1 MSSVYYYYILV
12 TSFSPGYIT
21 GFFKVNHSKNQLLTG
36 STGAGVCLEKGVK
49 TTVDVLPSKKFK
61 LKININGI
69 PYPDAIVSKSVVD
82 QMINKS
88 NCQHEIVINHFV
100 NIPILS
106 GYGSSGSSA
115 LSLSYALNELLG
127 LGFTKIEAAQKAHIA
142 EIQCKTGLGT
152 VLGTYYGGVQIRSH
166 PGAPGIGKVTKIPIS
181 NNKVVVS
188 FTSGSLSTSN
198 ILNNQKLIKLINT
211 VGKTSL
217 KHLTRDP
224 SSDKFLELSRNFS
237 LQINF
242 FPFAFY
248 KFMKLADRFDMTC
261 SMNLFGNSLF
271 SILNINET
279 QEFYNLF
286 LKSKIPG
293 YILFSPINHS
303 GAKLID

>member
-1 MSSVYYYYILV
+1 MV

-36 STGAGVCLEKGVK
+36 STGAGVCLEKGVE
-49 TTVDVLPSKKFK
+49 TTVDALPSNKFK
-61 LKININGI
+61 LRININGV
-69 PYPDAIVSKSVVD
+69 PYPNAIVSKSVVN
-82 QMINKS
+82 QMINHS
-88 NCQHEIVINHFV
+88 NFQHEIVINHFV

-115 LSLSYALNELLG
+115 LSLSYALNELLN
-127 LGFTKIEAAQKAHIA
+127 LGFTKTEAAQKAHIA
-142 EIQCKTGLGT
+142 EIYCRTGLGT
-152 VLGTYYGGVQIRSH
+152 VLGAYHGGVQIRSH
-166 PGAPGIGKVTKIPIS
+166 PGAPGIGKVRQIPVG

-198 ILNNQKLIKLINT
+198 ILNNQKLIKLINMA
-211 VGKTSL
+211 GKNSL
-217 KHLTRDP
+217 QHLTNDP
-224 SSDKFLELSRNFS
+224 SPDKFLELSRNFS

-242 FPFAFY
+242 FPSEFY

-279 QEFYNLF
+279 NEFYNLF
-286 LKSKIPG
+286 LKSNITG
-293 YILFSPINHS
+293 HILFSPINHT
-303 GAKLID
+303 GARVID